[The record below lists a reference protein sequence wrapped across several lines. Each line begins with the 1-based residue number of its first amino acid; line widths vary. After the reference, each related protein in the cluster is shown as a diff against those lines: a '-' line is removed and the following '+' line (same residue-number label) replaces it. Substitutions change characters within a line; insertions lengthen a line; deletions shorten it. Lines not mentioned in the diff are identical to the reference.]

1 MKWIHATIGN
11 ACVPT
16 MQVDPAR
23 SQVDKFR
30 YVDIAGVDREAKAIA
45 RADEVSSTEAPS
57 RARKVIRTNDVLVS
71 TVRPN
76 LNAVAI
82 VPKHLDGEIASTG
95 FSVLRAATDLLDPR
109 FLFFWVQHTDF
120 VEFLAG
126 NATGASYPA
135 VTDVVVKRAPLP
147 LPPPKEQSRI
157 VELLDEADHLRRLRR
172 EADAKAAR
180 ILPALFLRMFGN
192 PAAWVRTEIL
202 ERLVQIKSGGTPSKS
217 EPEFWTGS
225 IPWVSPKDMKCDL
238 IDDVEDHISE
248 AAVRQSA
255 TQLVPAESVLIV
267 VRGMILAR
275 HVPLAFTRRPVAINQ
290 DIKALVLIDDRLT
303 PLFLF
308 AAMGAQASRLLS
320 DVSTAAHG
328 TKKLDTTRLQSLP
341 IPIPSDHDLTR
352 FSSIQAQLL
361 ALDEKRRAVA
371 PRVDQ
376 LFALLMARAFSGQ
389 LTASWRKA
397 HMKELLAEM
406 EHQARALNLPLPR
419 ELEATA

>member
-1 MKWIHATIGN
+1 M
-11 ACVPT
+11 
-16 MQVDPAR
+16 
-23 SQVDKFR
+23 
-30 YVDIAGVDREAKAIA
+30 
-45 RADEVSSTEAPS
+45 
-57 RARKVIRTNDVLVS
+57 
-71 TVRPN
+71 
-76 LNAVAI
+76 
-82 VPKHLDGEIASTG
+82 
-95 FSVLRAATDLLDPR
+95 
-109 FLFFWVQHTDF
+109 
-120 VEFLAG
+120 
-126 NATGASYPA
+126 
-135 VTDVVVKRAPLP
+135 
-147 LPPPKEQSRI
+147 
-157 VELLDEADHLRRLRR
+157 
-172 EADAKAAR
+172 
-180 ILPALFLRMFGN
+180 PALFLKMFGN
-192 PAAWVRTEIL
+192 PAAWLRTENL
-202 ERLVQIKSGGTPSKS
+202 DRVVQIKSGGTPSKS

-238 IDDVEDHISE
+238 IDDAEDHISE

-255 TQLVPAESVLIV
+255 TQVVPAEPVLIV
-267 VRGMILAR
+267 VRGMIVAR

-308 AAMGAQASRLLS
+308 AAVGAQASRLLS

-328 TKKLDTTRLQSLP
+328 TKKLETTRLQSLP
-341 IPIPSDHDLTR
+341 IRIPSDHDLTR